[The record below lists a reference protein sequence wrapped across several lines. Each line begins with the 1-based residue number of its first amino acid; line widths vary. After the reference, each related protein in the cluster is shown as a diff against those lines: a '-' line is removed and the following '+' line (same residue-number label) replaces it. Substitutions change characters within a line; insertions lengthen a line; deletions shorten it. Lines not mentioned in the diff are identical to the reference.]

1 MTRDRNLQG
10 HLLSIWESVCPACYA
25 CSGKVNGQLIGV
37 QVIRATIKVSGNPAH
52 FPGIHID
59 GFIAQALEFQ
69 GPEVV
74 LVQVV
79 ESVLFG
85 CFHDKLLVVS
95 ARNWTNH
102 KVT

>member
-1 MTRDRNLQG
+1 MLVEKLQAVTIYLDRTPGMRIDQ
-10 HLLSIWESVCPACYA
+10 V
-25 CSGKVNGQLIGV
+25 GKVNGQLIGV
-37 QVIRATIKVSGNPAH
+37 QVIRATIKLTGNPAH
-52 FPGIHID
+52 GSGIHID
-59 GFIAQALEFQ
+59 GFIAQALELQ

-95 ARNWTNH
+95 AQNWTNH